1 MKTLAILGS
10 SRSDG
15 NTARALESLTCD
27 CSCEVID
34 LNARTM
40 SGFRYDQDYSPDD
53 PFMRIVEKIIEAD
66 HTILG
71 TPVYWYSYSSVMK
84 VFIDRFSDLLD
95 SHKETGRR
103 LRGKKFILLSTGSDP
118 LPDPTLQAAY
128 QNFCSYLGI
137 ESVGMVYAMESGQF
151 SDAEEAARVRSL
163 LGG

>member
-15 NTARALESLTCD
+15 NTARALESLTRD
-27 CSCEVID
+27 GSCEVID

-40 SGFRYDQDYSPDD
+40 SGFRYDQAYDPED
-53 PFMRIVEKIIEAD
+53 PFLRIVEKIIAAD
-66 HTILG
+66 HTILA

-84 VFIDRFSDLLD
+84 VFIDRFSDLLE
-95 SHKETGRR
+95 SRKETGRR
-103 LRGKKFILLSTGSDP
+103 LRGKKFILLSTGNDP

-137 ESVGMVYAMESGQF
+137 VNVGMVYAVESGQF
-151 SDAEEAARVRSL
+151 SDGEEAARVRNL